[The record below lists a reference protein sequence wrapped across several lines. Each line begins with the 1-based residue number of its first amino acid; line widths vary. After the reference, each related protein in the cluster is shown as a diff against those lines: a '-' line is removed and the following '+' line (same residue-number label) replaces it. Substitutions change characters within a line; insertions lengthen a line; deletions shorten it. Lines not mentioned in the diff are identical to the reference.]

1 MTDRAICPPSRAR
14 RSVLAGLLV
23 FLATPTWA
31 ATVSVP
37 ASTTV
42 DGAGASAA
50 LSVAIDDAA
59 GVEGVDLRLTFDPAV
74 VRIAGAVAVGAAGSG
89 CTPVANAMTGEVRI
103 GLACEAALGGGGE
116 LLTVTVEG
124 VAPGSSAVTISRC
137 DLNEGAIACAT
148 SGGTVVVSA
157 PTATP
162 STTPTSTPTQTRT
175 ATATGTAT
183 MTPTAT
189 PTRTNTHTATPTVT
203 RTATPTA
210 TATLRPGEATFT
222 PTPTTAPTP
231 LPCGDGLLGP
241 GETCTSCPQD
251 CQVSPCAPSGE
262 TATFSVSYAPPPGQE
277 KLDASLF
284 LSYRSSVL
292 SIPGSGTSNLVR
304 MRVVAVP
311 ANLRLLTPNDL
322 GYALRVIISREVA
335 LSGPQFTVTFDT
347 CSGSPAPTTADLAC
361 RDEGCPTC
369 TCTATGP
376 LP

>member
-1 MTDRAICPPSRAR
+1 MIHRPLPIRRAPAVLLLAAFATALVGCGGGGSSDSGGSFSRCGNGVQNSGEACDDGNTLDDDNCTTICQVAR
-14 RSVLAGLLV
+14 CG
-23 FLATPTWA
+23 
-31 ATVSVP
+31 
-37 ASTTV
+37 
-42 DGAGASAA
+42 DG
-50 LSVAIDDAA
+50 VVQT
-59 GVEGVDLRLTFDPAV
+59 GVETCDSFSLNNQTCASLGF
-74 VRIAGAVAVGAAGSG
+74 AGSG
-89 CTPVANAMTGEVRI
+89 LRCTNCAFDPSPCG
-103 GLACEAALGGGGE
+103 ALF
-116 LLTVTVEG
+116 
-124 VAPGSSAVTISRC
+124 
-137 DLNEGAIACAT
+137 
-148 SGGTVVVSA
+148 
-157 PTATP
+157 
-162 STTPTSTPTQTRT
+162 TPTP
-175 ATATGTAT
+175 
-183 MTPTAT
+183 P
-189 PTRTNTHTATPTVT
+189 ATPTVT

-251 CQVSPCAPSGE
+251 CQVSPCAPSGV

>member
-1 MTDRAICPPSRAR
+1 MIDRPLRIAPALAI
-14 RSVLAGLLV
+14 LL
-23 FLATPTWA
+23 
-31 ATVSVP
+31 
-37 ASTTV
+37 
-42 DGAGASAA
+42 
-50 LSVAIDDAA
+50 LSIAAA
-59 GVEGVDLRLTFDPAV
+59 GCGGSSDSGTSFSRCGNGLRDSGEACDDGNLLDGDSCTTICQVARCGDGVVQTGVETCDSFSLNNQTCASLGF
-74 VRIAGAVAVGAAGSG
+74 AGSG
-89 CTPVANAMTGEVRI
+89 LPRCTNCAFDTSVCG
-103 GLACEAALGGGGE
+103 ALF
-116 LLTVTVEG
+116 
-124 VAPGSSAVTISRC
+124 
-137 DLNEGAIACAT
+137 
-148 SGGTVVVSA
+148 
-157 PTATP
+157 
-162 STTPTSTPTQTRT
+162 TPTPTV
-175 ATATGTAT
+175 
-183 MTPTAT
+183 P
-189 PTRTNTHTATPTVT
+189 PATPTVT

-251 CQVSPCAPSGE
+251 CQVSPCTPSGE

-277 KLDASLF
+277 KLDASVF